1 MNTALCESCIKRK
14 TMLCPNV
21 KDCMIFDNKPYY
33 LGQDKVLEE
42 LQQKEKII
50 KEVREILNQDKASAS
65 FNTAER
71 NALEI
76 LDKGE

>member
-1 MNTALCESCIKRK
+1 MSEEDRIVNELLERNGRIRLARK
-14 TMLCPNV
+14 V
-21 KDCMIFDNKPYY
+21 YK
-33 LGQDKVLEE
+33 LEN
-42 LQQKEKII
+42 II

-71 NALEI
+71 MALEI